1 MKFDKPLADRIRPVT
16 LDDVAGQ
23 SHIIGKNKILNKIL
37 ESKEIPNMIFYGPPG
52 VGKTTVA
59 NIIAQ
64 ATDKKFYKLNATNAS
79 VSDIKT
85 IIGNL
90 DTLLA
95 PNGVLLYLDEIQN
108 FNKKQQQSLLEYTEN
123 GKITLIASTTENPY
137 FYVYNALLSRSA
149 IFEFKMLE
157 VTDIVKG
164 LKRALEIIRR
174 DHAGTEVLCGDDV
187 LNYIAECST
196 GDLRRAINV
205 LQLSMVTTNL
215 DSEGRLVITADAVKE
230 CFQNK
235 ALNYDKMGDNHYDI
249 LSAFQKS
256 IRGSDADAAVHYL
269 ARLVKA
275 GDLISICRRLM
286 VISAEDIGLA
296 YPQAVTIVKA
306 CVDCA
311 LQLGFPEAR
320 IPLAEAVILLATSP
334 KSNSAYLAID
344 AAMSD
349 LDSADVGDIPANL
362 KDGHYAGAKKLGR
375 SQGYIYPHGHP
386 GSYVPQQYLPDKIKN
401 KTYYVPGSNKNEQ
414 ISREYWEK
422 IKNGQT
428 KRESGDC

>member
-1 MKFDKPLADRIRPVT
+1 MKFDKPLADRIRPLS
-16 LDDVAGQ
+16 LDEVAGQ
-23 SHIIGKNKILNKIL
+23 GHIIGKNKILNKIL
-37 ESKEIPNMIFYGPPG
+37 ESKEIPNMIFFGPPG

-59 NIIAQ
+59 NIIAK

-79 VSDIKT
+79 VSDIKN
-85 IIGNL
+85 IIGSL
-90 DTLLA
+90 DTLLT

-149 IFEFKMLE
+149 VFEFKMLE
-157 VTDIVKG
+157 VADIVKG
-164 LKRALEIIRR
+164 LVRALEIIRK
-174 DHAGTEVLCGDDV
+174 DHSGTEVVCGGDV
-187 LNYIAECST
+187 LEYIAECST

-205 LQLSMVTTNL
+205 LQLSLVTTNM
-215 DSEGRLVITADAVKE
+215 DSQGRLVITIDTVKE

-235 ALNYDKMGDNHYDI
+235 ALNYDKRGDNHYDI

-286 VISAEDIGLA
+286 VIAAEDIGLA
-296 YPQAVTIVKA
+296 YPQAVSIVKS

-320 IPLAEAVILLATSP
+320 IPLAEAVILLANSP
-334 KSNSAYLAID
+334 KSNSAITAID
-344 AAMSD
+344 
-349 LDSADVGDIPANL
+349 SALKDIESMDTGDIPLYL
-362 KDGHYAGAKKLGR
+362 KDGHYAGAEKLGR
-375 SQGYIYPHGHP
+375 MQGYIYPHSFENH
-386 GSYVPQQYLPDKIKN
+386 YVEQQYLPDKLKN
-401 KTYYVPGSNKNEQ
+401 KKYYVPGKNKNEQ
-414 ISREYWEK
+414 ISKDYWKK
-422 IKNGQT
+422 IKSNT
-428 KRESGDC
+428 

>member
-149 IFEFKMLE
+149 VFEFKMLD
-157 VTDIVKG
+157 VADIVKG
-164 LKRALEIIRR
+164 LERALEIIRK

-187 LNYIAECST
+187 LAYIAECST

-215 DSEGRLVITADAVKE
+215 DDKGRLIITADAVKE

-296 YPQAVTIVKA
+296 YPQAVSIVKS

-349 LDSADVGDIPANL
+349 LDSSDVGDIPANL

-375 SQGYIYPHGHP
+375 SQGYIYPHGHQN
-386 GSYVPQQYLPDKIKN
+386 SYVLQQYLPDKIKA
-401 KTYYVPGSNKNEQ
+401 KKYYVPGKNKNEQ

-422 IKNGQT
+422 IK
-428 KRESGDC
+428 SDI

>member
-1 MKFDKPLADRIRPVT
+1 MKFDKPLADRIRPLS
-16 LDDVAGQ
+16 LDEVAGQ
-23 SHIIGKNKILNKIL
+23 GHIIGKNKILNKIL
-37 ESKEIPNMIFYGPPG
+37 ESKEIPNMIFFGPPG

-59 NIIAQ
+59 NIIAK

-79 VSDIKT
+79 VSDIKN

-90 DTLLA
+90 DTLLT

-149 IFEFKMLE
+149 VFEFKMLE
-157 VTDIVKG
+157 VADIVKG
-164 LKRALEIIRR
+164 LVRALEIIRK
-174 DHAGTEVLCGDDV
+174 DHSGTEVVCGVDV
-187 LNYIAECST
+187 LEYIAECST

-205 LQLSMVTTNL
+205 LQLSLVTTNM
-215 DSEGRLVITADAVKE
+215 DSQGRLVITTDAVRE

-286 VISAEDIGLA
+286 VIAAEDIGLA
-296 YPQAVTIVKA
+296 YPQAVSIVKS

-320 IPLAEAVILLATSP
+320 IPLAEAAILLANSP
-334 KSNSAYLAID
+334 KSNSAITAID
-344 AAMSD
+344 VALKDIESMD
-349 LDSADVGDIPANL
+349 TGDIPLYL
-362 KDGHYAGAKKLGR
+362 KDGHYAGAEKLGR
-375 SQGYIYPHGHP
+375 MQGYIYPHGFENH
-386 GSYVPQQYLPDKIKN
+386 YVEQQYLPDKLKN
-401 KTYYVPGSNKNEQ
+401 KKYYVPGKNKNEQ
-414 ISREYWEK
+414 ISKDYWEK
-422 IKNGQT
+422 IKSNI
-428 KRESGDC
+428 

>member
-1 MKFDKPLADRIRPVT
+1 MKFDKPLADRIRPER

-23 SHIIGKNKILNKIL
+23 SHIIGKNKILNRIL
-37 ESKEIPNMIFYGPPG
+37 ESKEIPNMIFFGPPG

-59 NIIAQ
+59 NIIAK

-79 VSDIKT
+79 VSDIKN

-90 DTLLA
+90 DTLLT

-149 IFEFKMLE
+149 VFEFKLLE
-157 VTDIVKG
+157 TADIVKG
-164 LKRALEIIRR
+164 LQRALDIIRK
-174 DHAGTEVLCGDDV
+174 DHEGTEIECDNKVLE
-187 LNYIAECST
+187 YIAECCT

-205 LQLSMVTTNL
+205 LQLAMVTTNL
-215 DSEGRLVITADAVKE
+215 DPQGRIVITMDTAKE
-230 CFQNK
+230 CLQGK

-256 IRGSDADAAVHYL
+256 LRGSDADASLHYL

-275 GDLISICRRLM
+275 GDLISICRRLL
-286 VISAEDIGLA
+286 VIAAEDIGLA
-296 YPQAVTIVKA
+296 YPQAISIVKS
-306 CVDCA
+306 CVDSA

-320 IPLAEAVILLATSP
+320 IPLAEAVILLANSP
-334 KSNSAYLAID
+334 KSNSAIVAID
-344 AAMSD
+344 SAMRDIESMD
-349 LDSADVGDIPANL
+349 IGDIPPYL
-362 KDGHYAGAKKLGR
+362 KDGHYSGAEKLGR
-375 SQGYIYPHGHP
+375 ALTYAYPHSFP
-386 GSYVPQQYLPDKIKN
+386 NNYVKQQYLPDKIRDRK
-401 KTYYVPGSNKNEQ
+401 YYVPGKNKNEQ
-414 ISREYWEK
+414 ISKEYWEK
-422 IKNGQT
+422 IK
-428 KRESGDC
+428 

>member
-1 MKFDKPLADRIRPVT
+1 MKFDKPLADRIRPVS
-16 LDDVAGQ
+16 LDEVAGQ
-23 SHIIGKNKILNKIL
+23 GHIIGKNKILNKIL
-37 ESKEIPNMIFYGPPG
+37 ESKEIPNMIFFGPPG

-59 NIIAQ
+59 DIIAK

-79 VSDIKT
+79 VSDIKN

-90 DTLLA
+90 DTLLT

-149 IFEFKMLE
+149 VFEFKMLE
-157 VTDIVKG
+157 VADIVRG
-164 LKRALEIIRR
+164 LARALEIIRK
-174 DHAGTEVLCGDDV
+174 DHSGTEVLCGEDV
-187 LNYIAECST
+187 LEYIAECST

-205 LQLSMVTTNL
+205 LQLSLVTTNL
-215 DSEGRLVITADAVKE
+215 DSQGRLVITTGSIKE

-256 IRGSDADAAVHYL
+256 IRGSDADASIHYL

-275 GDLISICRRLM
+275 GDLISICRRIM
-286 VISAEDIGLA
+286 VIAAEDIGLA
-296 YPQAVTIVKA
+296 YPQAVSIVKS

-320 IPLAEAVILLATSP
+320 IPLAEAVILLANSP
-334 KSNSAYLAID
+334 KSNSAITAID
-344 AAMSD
+344 
-349 LDSADVGDIPANL
+349 SALHDIESMDTGDIPLYL
-362 KDGHYAGAKKLGR
+362 KDGHYAGAEKLGR
-375 SQGYIYPHGHP
+375 MEGYIYPHGFENH
-386 GSYVPQQYLPDKIKN
+386 YVEQQYLPDKLKN
-401 KTYYVPGSNKNEQ
+401 KKYYEPGKNKNEQ
-414 ISREYWEK
+414 ISKQYWEK
-422 IKNGQT
+422 IKSNI
-428 KRESGDC
+428 

>member
-1 MKFDKPLADRIRPVT
+1 MKFDKPLADRIRPAS
-16 LDDVAGQ
+16 LDEVAGQ
-23 SHIIGKNKILNKIL
+23 GHIIGKNKILNKIL
-37 ESKEIPNMIFYGPPG
+37 ESKEIPNMIFFGPPG

-59 NIIAQ
+59 NIIAK

-79 VSDIKT
+79 VSDIKN

-90 DTLLA
+90 DTLLT

-149 IFEFKMLE
+149 VFEFKMLE
-157 VTDIVKG
+157 VADIVKG
-164 LKRALEIIRR
+164 LVRALDIIRK
-174 DHAGTEVLCGDDV
+174 DHAGTEVICGDDV
-187 LNYIAECST
+187 LAYIAQCST

-205 LQLSMVTTNL
+205 LQLSIVTTNM
-215 DSEGRLVITADAVKE
+215 DSKGRLVITIDAVKE

-286 VISAEDIGLA
+286 VIAAEDIGLA
-296 YPQAVTIVKA
+296 YPQAVSIVKS

-320 IPLAEAVILLATSP
+320 IPLAEAVILLANSP
-334 KSNSAYLAID
+334 KSNSAITAID
-344 AAMSD
+344 
-349 LDSADVGDIPANL
+349 SALKDIESIDTGDIPLYL
-362 KDGHYAGAKKLGR
+362 KDGHYAGAEKLGR
-375 SQGYIYPHGHP
+375 MQGYVYPHSFENH
-386 GSYVPQQYLPDKIKN
+386 YVKQQYLPDKLKN
-401 KTYYVPGSNKNEQ
+401 KNYYVPGKNKNEQ
-414 ISREYWEK
+414 ISKDYWEK
-422 IKNGQT
+422 IKSNI
-428 KRESGDC
+428 

>member
-1 MKFDKPLADRIRPVT
+1 MKFDKPLADRIRPVS

-149 IFEFKMLE
+149 VFEFKMLD
-157 VTDIVKG
+157 VADIVKG
-164 LKRALEIIRR
+164 LERALEIIRK

-187 LNYIAECST
+187 LTYIAECST

-215 DSEGRLVITADAVKE
+215 DDKGRLIITAHAVKE

-296 YPQAVTIVKA
+296 YPQAVSIVKS

-349 LDSADVGDIPANL
+349 LDSSDVGDIPANL

-375 SQGYIYPHGHP
+375 SQGYIYPHGHQN
-386 GSYVPQQYLPDKIKN
+386 SYVLQQYLPDKIKT
-401 KTYYVPGSNKNEQ
+401 KKYYVPGKNKNEQ
-414 ISREYWEK
+414 ISRDYWEK
-422 IKNGQT
+422 IK
-428 KRESGDC
+428 SDI

>member
-1 MKFDKPLADRIRPVT
+1 MKFDKPLADRIRPVS
-16 LDDVAGQ
+16 LDDVDGQ
-23 SHIIGKNKILNKIL
+23 SHIIGKNKIFNKIL

-149 IFEFKMLE
+149 VFEFKMLD
-157 VTDIVKG
+157 VADIVKG
-164 LKRALEIIRR
+164 LERALEIIRK

-187 LNYIAECST
+187 LTYIAECST

-215 DSEGRLVITADAVKE
+215 DDKGRLIITADAVKE

-296 YPQAVTIVKA
+296 YPQAVSIVKS

-349 LDSADVGDIPANL
+349 LDSSDVGDIPANL

-375 SQGYIYPHGHP
+375 SQGYIYPHGHQN
-386 GSYVPQQYLPDKIKN
+386 SYVLQQYLPDKIKN
-401 KTYYVPGSNKNEQ
+401 KKYYVPGKNKNEQ
-414 ISREYWEK
+414 ISRDYWEK
-422 IKNGQT
+422 IK
-428 KRESGDC
+428 SDI

>member
-1 MKFDKPLADRIRPVT
+1 MKFDKPLADRIRPER
-16 LDDVAGQ
+16 LEDVAGQ
-23 SHIIGKNKILNKIL
+23 DHIIGKGKILNRIL
-37 ESKEIPNMIFYGPPG
+37 ESKEIPNMIFFGPPG

-59 NIIAQ
+59 NIIAK

-79 VSDIKT
+79 VSDIKN

-90 DTLLA
+90 DTLLT

-149 IFEFKMLE
+149 VFEFKLLE
-157 VTDIVKG
+157 TSDIVKG
-164 LKRALEIIRR
+164 LKRALEILRR
-174 DHAGTEVLCGDDV
+174 DLSGTEVVCGEDI
-187 LNYIAECST
+187 LEYIAECST

-215 DSEGRLVITADAVKE
+215 DEQGRIVIAMENVKQ
-230 CFQNK
+230 CLQNK

-286 VISAEDIGLA
+286 VIAAEDIGLA
-296 YPQAVTIVKA
+296 YPQAVSIVKS

-334 KSNSAYLAID
+334 KSNSAITAID
-344 AAMSD
+344 SAMRD
-349 LDSADVGDIPANL
+349 IETMDVGDIPLYL
-362 KDGHYAGAKKLGR
+362 KDGHYSGAKKLGR
-375 SQGYIYPHGHP
+375 MQSYVYPHSFP
-386 GSYVPQQYLPDKIKN
+386 NNYVEQQYLPDKIKN
-401 KTYYVPGSNKNEQ
+401 RKYYEPGSNKNEL

-422 IKNGQT
+422 IK
-428 KRESGDC
+428 KK